1 MLNGAILQYQL
12 NIKSARDLETIYV
25 ALAAM
30 TSNSVPKEELLRA
43 EIVAVVS
50 AFDTYIHDIVRLG
63 LMCQYQNS
71 VSNLYITNFTNKHSI
86 SSLESFE
93 MKIREVHSYKTFQA
107 PKKISEALEMITICD
122 VWTKIKP
129 YIPDVETILQLIIE
143 RRNKIAHE
151 SDINPTNGLSEKWP
165 INLNMAQRVVY
176 SINDIITNID
186 TLIKNE
192 LSSIPC

>member
-1 MLNGAILQYQL
+1 MLNSAILQYQL

-25 ALAAM
+25 ALVAM

-63 LMCQYQNS
+63 LKCQYQNS
-71 VSNLYITNFTNKHSI
+71 VSNPYITNFTSKHSI
-86 SSLESFE
+86 SSLENFE

-107 PKKISEALEMITICD
+107 PKKISEALEMITISD
-122 VWTKIKP
+122 IWTKIKP
-129 YIPDVETILQLIIE
+129 NIPDVETILQLIIE

-165 INLNMAQRVVY
+165 INLNTAQRVVY
-176 SINDIITNID
+176 SINEIIINID
-186 TLIKNE
+186 TLVKNE
-192 LSSIPC
+192 FSSISC

>member
-1 MLNGAILQYQL
+1 MLNSAIIQYQL

-63 LMCQYQNS
+63 LKCQYQNS
-71 VSNLYITNFTNKHSI
+71 VSNPYITNFTNKHSI
-86 SSLESFE
+86 SSLENFE

-107 PKKISEALEMITICD
+107 PKKISEALEMITINNI
-122 VWTKIKP
+122 WTKIKP
-129 YIPDVETILQLIIE
+129 NIPDVETILQLIIE

-176 SINDIITNID
+176 SINDIIINID

-192 LSSIPC
+192 LSSISC